1 MFTHV
6 PTTGDLT
13 IYEFDIPDMT
23 CGHCAGTVTK
33 AIKSVDPTAVPNV
46 DLSARKATV
55 ETKADPNTIGA
66 ALDEAGYPAT
76 YKAA

>member
-1 MFTHV
+1 M
-6 PTTGDLT
+6 
-13 IYEFDIPDMT
+13 YEFDIPDMT

-33 AIKSVDPTAVPNV
+33 AIKSVDPTAVAEV
-46 DLSARKATV
+46 DLQSRRATV
-55 ETKADPNTIGA
+55 ETTVDPSAVAA

>member
-1 MFTHV
+1 M
-6 PTTGDLT
+6 
-13 IYEFDIPDMT
+13 YEFDIPDMS

-33 AIKSVDPTAVPNV
+33 AIKSIDPAAVANV
-46 DLSARKATV
+46 DLKARKATV
-55 ETKADPNTIGA
+55 ETTADPSAIGS

>member
-1 MFTHV
+1 M
-6 PTTGDLT
+6 
-13 IYEFDIPDMT
+13 YEFDIPDMT

-33 AIKSVDPTAVPNV
+33 AIKSVDSAAIANV
-46 DLSARKATV
+46 DLNTRKATV
-55 ETKADPNTIGA
+55 ETTADASAIGA

>member
-1 MFTHV
+1 M
-6 PTTGDLT
+6 
-13 IYEFDIPDMT
+13 YEFDIPDMS

-33 AIKSVDPTAVPNV
+33 AIKSIDPAAVANV
-46 DLSARKATV
+46 DLNARKAIV
-55 ETKADPNTIGA
+55 ETTADPSAIGS

>member
-1 MFTHV
+1 M
-6 PTTGDLT
+6 
-13 IYEFDIPDMT
+13 YEFDIPDMT

-33 AIKSVDPTAVPNV
+33 AIKSVDPSAIANV
-46 DLSARKATV
+46 DLDKRRATI
-55 ETKADPNTIGA
+55 ETTADPVAIGA